1 MFTFTQITSFLLC
14 VFTTNIYIPNIP
26 KINLETVGISLFL
39 FASKIYTQIK
49 YSALNLY
56 EKNNSVKEWIN
67 YINDI
72 IKYMNGVDIEPKQ
85 THWLSIFCCKNDEA
99 NQKHMCNEEY
109 LHIENITTELL
120 LIEYKQM
127 LETYITKNLIDK
139 NTELLFTLKTP
150 TFSLCNIFNDN
161 VNDEVK
167 IGLEKSIVDFIN
179 IDYTHT
185 FLRGLE
191 RGIIVYHSQLQTP
204 FQNEIQAL
212 IVQKEVNFI
221 IADESLG
228 AGVNMPIKSVVLLS
242 DDFSS
247 WDYNKVQQMC
257 GRSGRRGID
266 REGHIIYV
274 GKNWKKIVANPSR
287 DITGD
292 DIVSSIN
299 ILPEYIY
306 ENPNKKYILNSFKIT
321 LQEFIENKTI
331 DNNRP
336 KTSIA

>member
-49 YSALNLY
+49 YTALHLY
-56 EKNNSVKEWIN
+56 EKNNAVKEWIN
-67 YINDI
+67 YINDT

-85 THWLSIFCCKNDEA
+85 THWLSIFSCKNDEA

-150 TFSLCNIFNDN
+150 TFSLCNIFNDH

-179 IDYTHT
+179 IDYTHPRMKDPINIK
-185 FLRGLE
+185 LDPNYLYEG
-191 RGIIVYHSQLQTP
+191 
-204 FQNEIQAL
+204 NEILSKA
-212 IVQKEVNFI
+212 FI
-221 IADESLG
+221 LRYLKYQSSPFVFSDEYT
-228 AGVNMPIKSVVLLS
+228 I
-242 DDFSS
+242 
-247 WDYNKVQQMC
+247 
-257 GRSGRRGID
+257 
-266 REGHIIYV
+266 
-274 GKNWKKIVANPSR
+274 KIVDS
-287 DITGD
+287 DINT
-292 DIVSSIN
+292 VTLMSN
-299 ILPEYIY
+299 Q
-306 ENPNKKYILNSFKIT
+306 YILLKKNAYTVRFS
-321 LQEFIENKTI
+321 IENK
-331 DNNRP
+331 N
-336 KTSIA
+336 KTT